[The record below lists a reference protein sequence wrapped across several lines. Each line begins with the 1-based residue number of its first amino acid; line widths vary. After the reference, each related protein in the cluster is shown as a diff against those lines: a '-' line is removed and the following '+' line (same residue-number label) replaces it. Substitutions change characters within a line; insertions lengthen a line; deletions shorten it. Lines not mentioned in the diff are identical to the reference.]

1 MAHDL
6 IVFGEDWGAHPSSTQ
21 HLIRA
26 MIPDRRVI
34 WVNSLGLR
42 APRLTRKDGAR
53 LIRKLGSLVSS
64 TLGLNE
70 PEAAPE
76 GRQPDIIISPAAIPL
91 PGNPTAAAM
100 TRTMVARQVRNAMK
114 TLGMRRPVV
123 WSSLPTSEPLAGAFE
138 ERALVF
144 YAGDDFSALEGV
156 DHDPVMALERRLAS
170 KAQLVLAASPEIAQR
185 FPEGKTM
192 IVPHG
197 VDIDLFAK
205 PQPRPA
211 DLPEGKPI
219 VGFYGSLSGWIDIEL
234 LIKTARSMPGT
245 NFVFIGPINTD
256 IQSLDVMPNVFM
268 LGPKPHHLLP
278 GYVQHFKV
286 AMLPFRDTP
295 QIRACNPL
303 KLREYMASGVA
314 IAATDFPAL
323 DPYRSLIHVGTSP
336 ASFIEAIR
344 TALAD
349 GNRRSLRQRAVAN
362 ETWHRRAEDLAA
374 VIDLL

>member
-53 LIRKLGSLVSS
+53 LVRKLGSLVSA
-64 TLGLNE
+64 TLGLNA
-70 PEAAPE
+70 PEATLE

-91 PGNPTAAAM
+91 PGNRTAAAL
-100 TRTMVARQVRNAMK
+100 TLTMVARQVRHAMK
-114 TLGMRRPVV
+114 RLGMRRPVV

-144 YAGDDFSALEGV
+144 YAGDDFSALDGV
-156 DHDPVMALERRLAS
+156 DHDPVMALERRLAN

-234 LIKTARSMPGT
+234 LIKTARTMPGT